1 MPSSY
6 KFPSHIFVLLGLWIF
21 VTFFNLDK
29 AFHIDDNHHMD
40 FAQWIAANPL
50 RPMSGLIYANGD
62 WYPIFWT
69 NQPSL
74 FFFLMAGW
82 SFLFGWSE
90 LSMHSL
96 MAIFSL
102 FAILAFYQ
110 ICKTVIPQYAL
121 FGTSALAL
129 SVAFVT
135 GQNMM
140 VDIPLLAMQLGFYAI
155 ALKSAKK
162 SHLDYLLLGILCAAA
177 VLMKYTSLILL
188 PALILLVFL
197 ERDWKKIFY
206 LLIPLGA
213 LALWSLWNFL
223 EFGHIHILSRNPSI
237 KSWFTPIRF
246 TFWWIGILGAISPFA
261 IYVFYQTLSSAKN
274 SNHPKKEWLWRFF
287 LFGSLISYG
296 LVIISLFIPL
306 PDATTNLIF
315 NFSFLV
321 TGFGLLGIIILQAK
335 NLRKSKISKQQVML
349 YYWLIS
355 SFLFII
361 VLTPF
366 MAMRH
371 VLLALPAVILLSIQA
386 MILDSAFQSRYAQH
400 VKTFVIVLSIS
411 ITSLL
416 ASADYWFAQIARQQA
431 SEIVKQLPSNE
442 TIWYT
447 GHWGWVWY
455 ATVAGMSAWD
465 QKKSRVQVGDY
476 FVLNQH
482 ATKPCCLELTL
493 LKTIPIEY
501 SSWYQHFA
509 TTGLYASDMRPW
521 QYSVK
526 PINTYWIYQVSSI
539 HP

>member
-1 MPSSY
+1 M
-6 KFPSHIFVLLGLWIF
+6 
-21 VTFFNLDK
+21 
-29 AFHIDDNHHMD
+29 
-40 FAQWIAANPL
+40 
-50 RPMSGLIYANGD
+50 
-62 WYPIFWT
+62 
-69 NQPSL
+69 
-74 FFFLMAGW
+74 
-82 SFLFGWSE
+82 
-90 LSMHSL
+90 
-96 MAIFSL
+96 
-102 FAILAFYQ
+102 
-110 ICKTVIPQYAL
+110 
-121 FGTSALAL
+121 
-129 SVAFVT
+129 
-135 GQNMM
+135 
-140 VDIPLLAMQLGFYAI
+140 
-155 ALKSAKK
+155 
-162 SHLDYLLLGILCAAA
+162 
-177 VLMKYTSLILL
+177 
-188 PALILLVFL
+188 
-197 ERDWKKIFY
+197 
-206 LLIPLGA
+206 
-213 LALWSLWNFL
+213 
-223 EFGHIHILSRNPSI
+223 
-237 KSWFTPIRF
+237 
-246 TFWWIGILGAISPFA
+246 
-261 IYVFYQTLSSAKN
+261 
-274 SNHPKKEWLWRFF
+274 WLWRFF

-296 LVIISLFIPL
+296 LVITSLFIPL

-386 MILDSAFQSRYAQH
+386 MILNSTFQSRYAQY
-400 VKTFVIVLSIS
+400 VRVFVIILSIS

-431 SEIVKQLPSNE
+431 NEIVKQLPSNA

-465 QKKSRVQVGDY
+465 QKKSQVQVGDY

-539 HP
+539 RP